1 MSMGEIIVILIV
13 AVLVLGPEKLP
24 DAIVQVA
31 RILKAL
37 KRQVDDAR
45 DSIEKELRV
54 SEIKREADKFKDEMS
69 AYNQNIRKKLSFE
82 EFDALK
88 KEANEIKNEITDS
101 AKIGNLSENS
111 SKNSALNSNE
121 NSSENLAENQNA
133 ASLQKNSEI
142 SHRSTSENFS
152 DLKTT
157 NAENSSEN
165 FSKNSKNETLN
176 LGENSKT
183 ATDNFKNENPQNT
196 QENLEKLKQ
205 AKRNEI
211 LGLDIL
217 NQNSQPKNETQN
229 KSQNFDNL
237 NTKTDD
243 KNV

>member
-101 AKIGNLSENS
+101 AKIANLS
-111 SKNSALNSNE
+111 E
-121 NSSENLAENQNA
+121 NSSENLAKNQSA

-142 SHRSTSENFS
+142 SHQSTSENFS

-176 LGENSKT
+176 LSENSSINLGENSKT
-183 ATDNFKNENPQNT
+183 ATANFKNENPQNT

-217 NQNSQPKNETQN
+217 NQNSQKNEINSQN

-237 NTKTDD
+237 STKTDD

>member
-1 MSMGEIIVILIV
+1 MGEIIVILIV

-88 KEANEIKNEITDS
+88 KEANEIKNEITDA

-111 SKNSALNSNE
+111 SENSALNSNE
-121 NSSENLAENQNA
+121 NSSENLAKNQNA

-142 SHRSTSENFS
+142 SHQSTSENFS

-165 FSKNSKNETLN
+165 FSENSKNETLN
-176 LGENSKT
+176 LNENSKT
-183 ATDNFKNENPQNT
+183 ATANFKNENPQNT

-217 NQNSQPKNETQN
+217 NQNSQKNEINSQN

-237 NTKTDD
+237 STKTDD

>member
-1 MSMGEIIVILIV
+1 MGEIIVILIV

-101 AKIGNLSENS
+101 AKIANLSENS
-111 SKNSALNSNE
+111 SENPALNSNE
-121 NSSENLAENQNA
+121 NSSENLAKNQNT

-142 SHRSTSENFS
+142 SHQST
-152 DLKTT
+152 
-157 NAENSSEN
+157 NSSEN

-176 LGENSKT
+176 LNENSSINLSENSKT

-217 NQNSQPKNETQN
+217 NQNSQKNEINSQN

-237 NTKTDD
+237 STKTDD